1 MNQIEESN
9 RNTKKFLIEQYNSL
23 NNLGRVLKSFQ
34 EKVLKLAELSQNNSN
49 NSNNNEIDATVENLN
64 ADLEVIRTSLD
75 SLSNLTE
82 ISKTQLLDDIGN
94 YYTLY
99 QEFLSTLTI
108 HQHEGLI
115 HLIFIF
121 VLFIL
126 IFNLATIFY
135 GESLIKYFEL
145 TKKFPK
151 LAHLIQLRS
160 KFQQYYF
167 AINLILIIIILLV
180 LTFVN
185 IIIFFN
191 LD

>member
-1 MNQIEESN
+1 MEKMNQIEESN
-9 RNTKKFLIEQYNSL
+9 RNTKNFLIEQYNSL

-135 GESLIKYFEL
+135 GESLIKYFE
-145 TKKFPK
+145 
-151 LAHLIQLRS
+151 
-160 KFQQYYF
+160 
-167 AINLILIIIILLV
+167 
-180 LTFVN
+180 
-185 IIIFFN
+185 
-191 LD
+191 